1 MNRYQLS
8 IALAFCLTNFKAE
21 GQTSDHLII
30 DLHNSPNNVPLNMH
44 NIYVTISH
52 LCSIDGFVIL
62 KDITIQNI
70 HDIKFNKKIII
81 SYYTY
86 IKT

>member
-44 NIYVTISH
+44 VYMLQYHIYV
-52 LCSIDGFVIL
+52 L
-62 KDITIQNI
+62 
-70 HDIKFNKKIII
+70 
-81 SYYTY
+81 
-86 IKT
+86 